1 MPELKDLF
9 LERESE
15 LYNYVRYPYKE
26 DGDTQPYRYTTLDNA
41 EPMNNTFFEDQSNPV
56 SLSARRDFNRMF
68 QFSKSAQGLVFLGKQ
83 TFLQTGNTFAQTR
96 LYNPLNVQLHS
107 VPFVHLPRHVDVKQT
122 IQSLFGG
129 TSDPERYARLQKE
142 TVDESKTRATARYS
156 GKGGILNITNQPTA
170 ISLDGIGRRLQNN
183 VIASF
188 RRIGS
193 GFSAQFGN
201 PTGGRPEADTENLV
215 ATHYNQL
222 ADKFK
227 FIGNHLWSYTDQYY
241 SNGEAASILYSWRD
255 NKITTPGLRQE
266 ITLSNTIV
274 STGKQR
280 EIAGLYFRS
289 NSQQRVIESPG
300 ITIDQGRE
308 FSSIVL
314 SGERSIRIGLANR
327 YVYDFNESPPS
338 IKDEDNV
345 SDISYQTKLDEW
357 IDKNEKYATEVSN
370 YLASAR
376 EQQGLNIPFL
386 GTGSFSEGTFKARTR
401 YYKDPMTAPTIL
413 KTDIP
418 RGQDVDSIDV
428 IFHNLSGP
436 VPDPNTDTGTR
447 LVRNYDVRFR
457 AFIKDINESITPT
470 YNENKYIGRY
480 ETFYTYN
487 KVTRDLSF
495 ELTIQAFS
503 KDEIKR
509 ILDRMSLLTSFAYPK
524 VSRGTNYQTPSI
536 FKVTI
541 GKLYTVQPCIL
552 QSLTHRI
559 EEDVSWDIDEQ
570 IPMSVKCNM
579 QLRLLDKKSYDTFS
593 FDIYKDTNI
602 TLGV

>member
-96 LYNPLNVQLHS
+96 LYNPLNVQIHS
-107 VPFVHLPRHVDVKQT
+107 VPFVHLTRHIDVKQT
-122 IQSLFGG
+122 IQSIIGG
-129 TSDPERYARLQKE
+129 STSEEYAKLQTE
-142 TVDESKTRATARYS
+142 
-156 GKGGILNITNQPTA
+156 NIA
-170 ISLDGIGRRLQNN
+170 EY
-183 VIASF
+183 
-188 RRIGS
+188 RRIGVNRTRSKGGMLNLSSPSNNAIGGIRDRIIDTFNDTINGFVS
-193 GFSAQFGN
+193 GYKAQFTN
-201 PTGGRPEADTENLV
+201 PTGGRPEANTERLL
-215 ATHYNQL
+215 ATHFNGVL
-222 ADKFK
+222 RRLRGTKPWIT
-227 FIGNHLWSYTDQYY
+227 IGNRPGDSRGLHL
-241 SNGEAASILYSWRD
+241 
-255 NKITTPGLRQE
+255 
-266 ITLSNTIV
+266 
-274 STGKQR
+274 
-280 EIAGLYFRS
+280 
-289 NSQQRVIESPG
+289 
-300 ITIDQGRE
+300 
-308 FSSIVL
+308 L
-314 SGERSIRIGLANR
+314 SGEDGKSYLELYADSKKDNVQYQGVYYNIIGNPQESESPEGSIRFR
-327 YVYDFNESPPS
+327 YDSPSPRS
-338 IKDEDNV
+338 VIYGGTTLKTVVDKE
-345 SDISYQTKLDEW
+345 
-357 IDKNEKYATEVSN
+357 IDKNKEKNEKYIQEVSQ
-370 YLASAR
+370 YLSSSR
-376 EQQGLNIPFL
+376 GHGKNIPFL
-386 GTGSFSEGTFKARTR
+386 GTGSFSNGTFTALTR

-436 VPDPNTDTGTR
+436 VSDPNTDTGTR